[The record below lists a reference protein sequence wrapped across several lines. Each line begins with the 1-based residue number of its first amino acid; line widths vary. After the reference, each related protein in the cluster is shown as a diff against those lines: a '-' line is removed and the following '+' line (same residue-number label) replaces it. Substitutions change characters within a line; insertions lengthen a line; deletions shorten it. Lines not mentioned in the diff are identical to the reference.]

1 MLPVL
6 RPHLLRPRLSRQ
18 ILEACRL
25 DIKLAQIG
33 LEFSMQVKDFV
44 PATVDD
50 PLASAVNCAS
60 CQLPLGYSRLEI
72 TPVFRGSI
80 AFACTMRIVVVAF
93 F

>member
-1 MLPVL
+1 MAPPGRAQQGERMRRVGVL
-6 RPHLLRPRLSRQ
+6 
-18 ILEACRL
+18 
-25 DIKLAQIG
+25 
-33 LEFSMQVKDFV
+33 V